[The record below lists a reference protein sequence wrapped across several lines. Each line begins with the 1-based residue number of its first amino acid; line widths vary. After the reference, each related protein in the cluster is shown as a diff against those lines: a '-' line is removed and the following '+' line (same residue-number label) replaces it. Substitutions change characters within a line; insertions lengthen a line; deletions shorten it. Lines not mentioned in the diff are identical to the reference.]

1 MVVKVGKYEFIQ
13 PDGDTHVLGY
23 TQDGRFVFHAPVK
36 NKLTR
41 EELREY
47 GESVV
52 ELLFK
57 EDTEK

>member
-13 PDGDTHVLGY
+13 PADDTHVLGY
-23 TQDGRFVFHAPVK
+23 TQDGRFVFHAQVK
-36 NKLTR
+36 EKLTR

-52 ELLFK
+52 KLLFK
-57 EDTEK
+57 EVIE